1 MLTFLVA
8 LVTCRRSP
16 ANDTISQ
23 TGSHGAHVFKND
35 LALFVNGA
43 KRVQYDIVNAEY
55 GHKFNNGDKMSM
67 ESLSFYF
74 EDENVNLIGAT
85 LQCKGNLPT
94 KATRM
99 PSQTNFSN
107 TWIFHPQRFS
117 VSTAYLLRRI
127 RILERIDQFESH
139 TGDKNTKYY
148 VWLVNTNIE
157 ECSRLQVKQS
167 SRIDR
172 SNYRYGTINL
182 EKILRKEIDGTDKN
196 PRTTNRRRKI
206 LQGKDLG
213 STVDDWVND
222 ESDDEEEVKPLI
234 TYKQKTHAVM
244 KGVTTFFEL
253 MGKEKHSHHSFKS
266 QKAVDAS
273 NQRQLY
279 LAMMEVSDKTLQ
291 MSKQGMQTKEVYS
304 MVIDKI
310 MNRLPEIM
318 LQVLISIL
326 RKPFIHYAGHFME
339 ANAPGMVAP
348 NSQDTPEVPVV
359 ANIPGT
365 SSMPPPAKA
374 KCEKKG
380 KPPPGET
387 FAPGANPH
395 ALMFLDDCD
404 DENKNKKGAY
414 PSLVESKSSS
424 NVNHYHNH
432 RMHQGGEQGGPV
444 ARVMPLLR
452 QTVMHGMAHH
462 VVPYLQDEIIV
473 RVINRFDVVQ
483 NSVLR
488 NSMRW
493 VLPTLT
499 ASTSSK
505 SIGAT
510 LGKTFRQTLEKT
522 NKKVAYFITK
532 QLTLAL
538 GEAITLSLTHQPR
551 SDYYCHYC
559 DAEKIYCEYCKSA
572 RKSQTEY
579 AYYANYFAGYFGDY
593 YAKQYGGHIGQYFIN
608 MAKQVV
614 SS

>member
-1 MLTFLVA
+1 MLSLLAT
-8 LVTCRRSP
+8 LVTSTVLTT
-16 ANDTISQ
+16 NDTLSY
-23 TGSHGAHVFKND
+23 TDSYGANASNTD
-35 LALFVNGA
+35 LALLVQGA
-43 KRVQYDIVNAEY
+43 RLVKYDIVNAEY
-55 GHKFNNGDKMSM
+55 GHNFNSGDKINM
-67 ESLSFYF
+67 ESISLSFRGG
-74 EDENVNLIGAT
+74 NINMVGAT
-85 LQCKGNLPT
+85 LKCKQNLTMKTIQMSSP
-94 KATRM
+94 
-99 PSQTNFSN
+99 TNFSN
-107 TWIFHPQRFS
+107 TLIFHPEEFP
-117 VSTAYLLRRI
+117 VSSAYLLRRI
-127 RILERIDQFESH
+127 RILERIDQVESH
-139 TGDKNTKYY
+139 ARDSKMKYY

-157 ECSRLQVKQS
+157 ECCHLQVKQS
-167 SRIDR
+167 DRIDS
-172 SNYRYGTINL
+172 SNYSYGTLNL
-182 EKILRKEIDGTDKN
+182 EAIVREETHRMN
-196 PRTTNRRRKI
+196 ENSRTTHRRRKI
-206 LQGKDLG
+206 LQDQDWG
-213 STVDDWVND
+213 SEADGA
-222 ESDDEEEVKPLI
+222 DDELAAEDEVKPLM
-234 TYKQKTHAVM
+234 TYKQKTHAAM

-266 QKAVDAS
+266 QKALDAT

-279 LAMMEVSDKTLQ
+279 LAMMEVSDKTMQ

-326 RKPFIHYAGHFME
+326 RKPFIHYAAQFME

-404 DENKNKKGAY
+404 DESKNKKGSY
-414 PSLVESKSSS
+414 VSLVESKSSS

-462 VVPYLQDEIIV
+462 VIPQLQDEITV
-473 RVINRFDVVQ
+473 RVINRFDIVQ

-488 NSMRW
+488 NSVRW
-493 VLPTLT
+493 LLPTLT
-499 ASTSSK
+499 ASVSSK

-510 LGKTFRQTLEKT
+510 LGKTFRQTLDKT

-538 GEAITLSLTHQPR
+538 AEAITLSLTHQPR

-579 AYYANYFAGYFGDY
+579 AYYANYFGGYFGDY
-593 YAKQYGGHIGQYFIN
+593 YAKQYGDQMAEYFVR